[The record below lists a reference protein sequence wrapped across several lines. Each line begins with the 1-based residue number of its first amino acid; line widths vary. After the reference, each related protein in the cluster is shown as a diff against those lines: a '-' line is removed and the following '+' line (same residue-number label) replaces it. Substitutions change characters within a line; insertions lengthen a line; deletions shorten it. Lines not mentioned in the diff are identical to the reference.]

1 MNAKVTWAVI
11 LVLLAAFVF
20 WLVKTPGKAGKLDSF
35 ATCVKDSGALF
46 YGAFWCPHCAAQKA
60 LFGSS
65 AKYLPYIECSTPDG
79 NNQLPICAE
88 AGVEGYP
95 TWKFPDG
102 TVKGGEV
109 SLIDLS
115 TATNC
120 PLPE

>member
-1 MNAKVTWAVI
+1 MKKALSI
-11 LVLLAAFVF
+11 LIALLLIGGFV
-20 WLVKTPGKAGKLDSF
+20 WLVRTPGRPGKLDGF
-35 ATCVKDSGALF
+35 ATCVKDSGTLF

-65 AKYLPYIECSTPDG
+65 AHYLPYVECSSADG
-79 NNQLPICAE
+79 QSQLPICNE
-88 AGVEGYP
+88 AGVQGYP

-102 TVKGGEV
+102 TVKSGEV
-109 SLIDLS
+109 TLAELA